1 MSTFRLVASN
11 ALTFLKLFARRQT
24 DLSLVLKGYC
34 VEGRITL
41 CKPGVSCSGAL
52 CQGAYVIAFPSHKT
66 FVLLTSVIFMILYCF
81 CGQVFASP
89 VQR

>member
-1 MSTFRLVASN
+1 MSAFRLVASN

-34 VEGRITL
+34 IEGRITL
-41 CKPGVSCSGAL
+41 RKPAVSGSGAL
-52 CQGAYVIAFPSHKT
+52 CQWAYVIAFPSHKT
-66 FVLLTSVIFMILYCF
+66 FILLTSVILVILYCF
-81 CGQVFASP
+81 CGWAFASP